1 LVIVEDKCL
10 LFFYME
16 FEEKFRNILSEILEN
31 YSSLFLIELTFSANN
46 DVKVFL
52 DGDNGVSL
60 KDCASINS
68 DIKKK
73 NKPRRN

>member
-1 LVIVEDKCL
+1 MVIVEDKCL

-31 YSSLFLIELTFSANN
+31 YKSLFLIELTFSANN

-68 DIKKK
+68 AIKKK
-73 NKPRRN
+73 IKPRRN